1 MLDRL
6 TEDVYMLARHS
17 FLINPVEPT
26 LEDVRKLYEQ
36 AYRGEL

>member
-17 FLINPVEPT
+17 FLINPVEPS
-26 LEDVRKLYEQ
+26 LEDVRELYQ
-36 AYRGEL
+36 RAYEGKI